1 MLVVKRDGSY
11 QEFNSS
17 EVLKDVE
24 RFLTKNIDTNS
35 LLSELEKG
43 FVDKITTRQI
53 SELLANICAS
63 RISKHPD
70 YNKLAA
76 ALCVV
81 KLHKETSSSY
91 SETVERLYNN
101 EPKLVSDELYSVVMK
116 NKDILNSSIDY
127 SHDFLF
133 DFFGLKTLERS
144 YLKKIW
150 TRTLENS
157 IFASEASSEE
167 SKKLRK
173 DALGHNDEELKY
185 VHFAQIVERPQHL
198 WMTVSLGIHSDNIE
212 NALKSYEYMSQLYF
226 TMATPTLF
234 NAGTG
239 RPQMSSCFIFQPYDS
254 IESIF
259 KVIGDCGQISK
270 WAGGI
275 GLNLTRIRAN
285 HSIIRGTN
293 GESSGV
299 IPLCV
304 VLNKV
309 ARYIN
314 QGGKRNGSIACY
326 MEPWHGDIFD
336 FVELRKNTGDENSRA
351 RDLFL
356 AMWIPDLFM
365 KRVENDEVWSLMCPD
380 ECPGLVDSYGETFE
394 ALYLKYESSGKFKR
408 QIKAKDLWLHIL
420 EAQIETGMPYI
431 AYKDNVNKKSN
442 QQNVGVINSSNLC
455 CEINEVYD
463 KDNYAVCNLAS
474 ISLPKFVKYN
484 EAGEPYYDY
493 EELINISKVVTN
505 NLNKVIDVNYYPTHE
520 TKNSNITMR
529 PIGLGVQGLGDVFN
543 MFKAP
548 YGSDIAKQLN
558 KNIFEAIYYGAL
570 TQSNELAKK
579 DGPYSRFE
587 HSPFSKGQFQYH
599 MCDLSEDD
607 LTCPVIGMEQWVELK
622 ESIMKYGTRNSLL
635 TTCMPTASTSQIMG
649 NTESFEPR
657 TSNMYVRK
665 TLSGEFVVMNEYLV
679 KDLERLGLWNDQI
692 REEILYDQGS
702 IQNIVEIPTALKQV
716 YLTAFEMKQRDIIQQ
731 SIDRSRFIDQS
742 QSLNLFMN
750 SPDFVKLNSAL
761 FYGWKGGLKTGMYYL
776 RSNPASSAQ
785 SFGLSTERI
794 TEIKEKRE
802 ASKDEESYEVCTRT
816 WNPSTRKYIV
826 CDTCSG

>member
-1 MLVVKRDGSY
+1 MLVVKRDNTL
-11 QEFNSS
+11 QEFSRE

-24 RFLTKNIDTNS
+24 QYLTKNIDLDS

-43 FVDKITTRQI
+43 LVDKITTRQI
-53 SELLANICAS
+53 SDLIANICAS

-91 SETVERLYNN
+91 SETVERLHNN

-116 NKDILNSSIDY
+116 NKDILNSAIDY
-127 SHDFLF
+127 NRDFLF

-157 IFASEASSEE
+157 IFASEASCEE

-198 WMTVSLGIHSDNIE
+198 WMTVSLGIHGDNIE
-212 NALKSYEYMSQLYF
+212 NVLKSYEYMSQLYF

-234 NAGTG
+234 NAGTH
-239 RPQMSSCFIFQPYDS
+239 RNQCSSCFIFQPYDS

-299 IPLCV
+299 IPLCI

-336 FVELRKNTGDENSRA
+336 FVELRKNTGDENVRA

-365 KRVENDEVWSLMCPD
+365 KRVEEDGMWSLMCPD
-380 ECPGLVDSYGETFE
+380 ECPGLVDSYGESFE
-394 ALYLKYESSGKFKR
+394 ALYTKYEESGKFKK

-431 AYKDNVNKKSN
+431 AYKDHVNRKSN

-474 ISLPKFVKYN
+474 ISLPKFVKYS
-484 EAGEPYYDY
+484 ESGEPYYDY
-493 EELINISKVVTN
+493 QELINISKVVTN
-505 NLNKVIDVNYYPTHE
+505 NLNRVIDVNYYPTPE
-520 TKNSNITMR
+520 TKNSNMTMR
-529 PIGLGVQGLGDVFN
+529 PIGLGVQGLADVFN
-543 MFKAP
+543 MFKVP
-548 YGSDIAKQLN
+548 YGSDAAKRLN
-558 KNIFEAIYYGAL
+558 KNIFEAIYYGSL
-570 TQSNELAKK
+570 TESNELAKK
-579 DGPYSRFE
+579 EGPYSRFE
-587 HSPFSKGQFQYH
+587 DSPFSKGQFQFH
-599 MCDLSEDD
+599 LCGLNEDD
-607 LTCPVIGMEQWVELK
+607 LSCPSIKKEQWVELK
-622 ESIMKYGTRNSLL
+622 ESVMKYGTRNSLL

-679 KDLERLGLWNDQI
+679 KDLERLSLWNDEI

-702 IQNIVEIPTALKQV
+702 IQNIVEIPKSLKDV

-761 FYGWKGGLKTGMYYL
+761 FFGWKGQLKTGMYYL

-785 SFGLSTERI
+785 SFGLSAERI
-794 TEIKEKRE
+794 AEIKQKRIE
-802 ASKDEESYEVCTRT
+802 NGDVESYQVCPMVRNKQTGKYEVCESCT
-816 WNPSTRKYIV
+816 
-826 CDTCSG
+826 

>member
-1 MLVVKRDGSY
+1 MLVIKRDNTL
-11 QEFNSS
+11 QEFNRS

-24 RFLTKNIDTNS
+24 QFLTKNIDLES

-43 FVDKITTRQI
+43 LVDKITTRQI
-53 SELLANICAS
+53 SDLLANICAS

-70 YNKLAA
+70 YNKLASA
-76 ALCVV
+76 ICVV

-91 SETVERLYNN
+91 SETVARLYNN
-101 EPKLVSDELYSVVMK
+101 EPKLVSKELYDVVMK
-116 NKDILNSSIDY
+116 YKDTLDSAIDY
-127 SHDFLF
+127 SRDFLF

-144 YLKKIW
+144 YLKRIW

-157 IFASEASSEE
+157 IFASEANCEE
-167 SKKLRK
+167 SKKHRK

-234 NAGTG
+234 NGGTG

-336 FVELRKNTGDENSRA
+336 FVELRKNTGDENVRA

-365 KRVENDEVWSLMCPD
+365 KRVEEDGMWSLMCPD
-380 ECPGLVDSYGETFE
+380 ECPGLVDSYGESFE
-394 ALYLKYESSGKFKR
+394 ALYTKYEESGKFKK
-408 QIKAKDLWLHIL
+408 QIKAKDIWLHIL

-431 AYKDNVNKKSN
+431 AYKDHVNRKSN

-455 CEINEVYD
+455 CEVNEVYD

-474 ISLPKFVKYN
+474 ISLPKFVKYS
-484 EAGEPYYDY
+484 ESGEPYYDY
-493 EELINISKVVTN
+493 QELINISKVVTN
-505 NLNKVIDVNYYPTHE
+505 NLNRVIDVNYYPTPE
-520 TKNSNITMR
+520 TKNSNMSMR
-529 PIGLGVQGLGDVFN
+529 PIGLGVQGLADVFN
-543 MFKAP
+543 MFKVP
-548 YGSDIAKQLN
+548 YGSDTAKQLN
-558 KNIFEAIYYGAL
+558 KNIFEAIYFGSL
-570 TQSNELAKK
+570 TESNELAKK
-579 DGPYSRFE
+579 EGSYSRFE
-587 HSPFSKGQFQYH
+587 GSPFSKGQFQFH
-599 MCDLSEDD
+599 MCGLNEDD
-607 LTCPVIGMEQWVELK
+607 LSCPSIKKEQWIELK

-679 KDLERLGLWNDQI
+679 KDLERLKLWNDEI

-702 IQNIVEIPTALKQV
+702 IQNIVEIPKSLKDV

-761 FYGWKGGLKTGMYYL
+761 FFGWKGQLKTGMYYL
-776 RSNPASSAQ
+776 RSNPSSSAQ
-785 SFGLSTERI
+785 SFGLSAERI
-794 TEIKEKRE
+794 AEIKQKRIE
-802 ASKDEESYEVCTRT
+802 NGNIESYQVCPMVRNKETGKYEVCESCT
-816 WNPSTRKYIV
+816 
-826 CDTCSG
+826 

>member
-1 MLVVKRDGSY
+1 MLVIKRDNTL
-11 QEFNSS
+11 QEFNRS

-24 RFLTKNIDTNS
+24 QFLTKNIDTNS

-43 FVDKITTRQI
+43 LVDKITTRQI
-53 SELLANICAS
+53 SDLLANICAS

-70 YNKLAA
+70 YNKLAS

-81 KLHKETSSSY
+81 KLHKETSNSY

-101 EPKLVSDELYSVVMK
+101 EPKLVSKELYDVVMK
-116 NKDILNSSIDY
+116 YKDTLNSAIDY
-127 SHDFLF
+127 SRDFLF

-144 YLKKIW
+144 YLKRIW

-167 SKKLRK
+167 SKKHRK

-234 NAGTG
+234 NGGTG

-336 FVELRKNTGDENSRA
+336 FIELRKNTGDENSRA

-365 KRVENDEVWSLMCPD
+365 KRVEEDGMWSLMCPD

-394 ALYLKYESSGKFKR
+394 ALYTKYEESGKFKK
-408 QIKAKDLWLHIL
+408 QVKAKD
-420 EAQIETGMPYI
+420 
-431 AYKDNVNKKSN
+431 
-442 QQNVGVINSSNLC
+442 
-455 CEINEVYD
+455 
-463 KDNYAVCNLAS
+463 
-474 ISLPKFVKYN
+474 
-484 EAGEPYYDY
+484 
-493 EELINISKVVTN
+493 
-505 NLNKVIDVNYYPTHE
+505 
-520 TKNSNITMR
+520 
-529 PIGLGVQGLGDVFN
+529 
-543 MFKAP
+543 
-548 YGSDIAKQLN
+548 
-558 KNIFEAIYYGAL
+558 
-570 TQSNELAKK
+570 
-579 DGPYSRFE
+579 
-587 HSPFSKGQFQYH
+587 
-599 MCDLSEDD
+599 
-607 LTCPVIGMEQWVELK
+607 
-622 ESIMKYGTRNSLL
+622 
-635 TTCMPTASTSQIMG
+635 
-649 NTESFEPR
+649 
-657 TSNMYVRK
+657 
-665 TLSGEFVVMNEYLV
+665 
-679 KDLERLGLWNDQI
+679 
-692 REEILYDQGS
+692 
-702 IQNIVEIPTALKQV
+702 
-716 YLTAFEMKQRDIIQQ
+716 
-731 SIDRSRFIDQS
+731 
-742 QSLNLFMN
+742 
-750 SPDFVKLNSAL
+750 
-761 FYGWKGGLKTGMYYL
+761 
-776 RSNPASSAQ
+776 
-785 SFGLSTERI
+785 
-794 TEIKEKRE
+794 
-802 ASKDEESYEVCTRT
+802 
-816 WNPSTRKYIV
+816 
-826 CDTCSG
+826 

>member
-1 MLVVKRDGSY
+1 MLVIKRDCSITDFSHG
-11 QEFNSS
+11 

-24 RFLTKNIDTNS
+24 QFLTKNIDLES

-43 FVDKITTRQI
+43 IVDKISTRQI

-76 ALCVV
+76 AICVV
-81 KLHKETSSSY
+81 KLHKETSNSY
-91 SETVERLYNN
+91 SDTVARLYNN
-101 EPKLVSDELYSVVMK
+101 EPKLVSDDLYNVVMK
-116 NKDILNSSIDY
+116 NKEVLDSVINY
-127 SHDFLF
+127 NRDFLF

-150 TRTLENS
+150 TRTLETS
-157 IFASEASSEE
+157 IFASEANSEE
-167 SKKLRK
+167 SKKQRK

-198 WMTVSLGIHSDNIE
+198 WMTVSLGIHGEDIE
-212 NALKSYEYMSQLYF
+212 NALKSYEYMSKLYF

-234 NAGTG
+234 NSGTG

-259 KVIGDCGQISK
+259 KVISDCGQISK

-299 IPLCV
+299 LPLCI

-326 MEPWHGDIFD
+326 MEPWHADIFD

-356 AMWIPDLFM
+356 AMWISDLFM
-365 KRVENDEVWSLMCPD
+365 KRVEEDGVWSLMCPD
-380 ECPGLVDSYGETFE
+380 ECPGLVDSYGEAFE
-394 ALYLKYESSGKFKR
+394 ALYTKYEESGKFKK
-408 QIKAKDLWLHIL
+408 QVKAKDLWLHIL
-420 EAQIETGMPYI
+420 EAQIETGMPYVS
-431 AYKDNVNKKSN
+431 YKDHVNRKSN

-455 CEINEVYD
+455 NEINEVYD

-474 ISLPKFVKYN
+474 ISLPEFVKYT

-493 EELINISKVVTN
+493 EELIKISRVVTN
-505 NLNKVIDVNYYPTHE
+505 NLNKVIDVNYYPTPE
-520 TKNSNITMR
+520 TKNSNMTMR

-543 MFKAP
+543 MFKVP
-548 YGSDIAKQLN
+548 YGSEKAKELN

-570 TQSNELAKK
+570 TESNELSKK
-579 DGPYSRFE
+579 EGPYSRFE
-587 HSPFSKGQFQYH
+587 GSPFSKGQFQYH
-599 MCDLSEDD
+599 MCGLSEDD
-607 LTCPVIGMEQWVELK
+607 LTCPAIGKEKWIALK
-622 ESIMKYGTRNSLL
+622 ESVMKHGTRNSLL

-679 KDLERLGLWNDQI
+679 KDLEKLGLWTDEI

-702 IQNIVEIPTALKQV
+702 IQNIVEIPTTLKQV

-761 FYGWKGGLKTGMYYL
+761 FFGWKGGLKTGMYYL
-776 RSNPASSAQ
+776 RSNPSSSAAN
-785 SFGLSTERI
+785 FGLSAERI
-794 TEIKEKRE
+794 AEIKQKRLE
-802 ASKDEESYEVCTRT
+802 NGDLESYQVCPMIK
-816 WNPSTRKYIV
+816 NKSTGKYEP
-826 CDTCSG
+826 CESCQ